1 MNKEQFWRIV
11 DDVRTSTDPKDQNAI
26 LSALV
31 ERLRGLPSKEI
42 MDFHEIFYFYRNA
55 AYRDE
60 LWAASGAMGAH
71 RTDDGFIDFRSWLIS
86 QGKDI
91 YLAALKDPESLAE
104 VDTDGQSLNFEQ
116 YAYAANEA
124 YTQRRAY
131 EAGPLTDVIQE
142 YIDWAAQYGQ
152 EVIDRQMRSETPEK
166 DISAGVVKEFF
177 RRCLNLK
184 YNIYDDLQQDTL
196 APELLDSL
204 KEDIPEER
212 DFDPHWTLED
222 LPQVFPRL
230 CQKCEAQMDSWYA
243 QQTMGMEM
251 Q

>member
-11 DDVRTSTDPKDQNAI
+11 EDVRTSTDPKDQNAI
-26 LSALV
+26 LSALGK
-31 ERLRGLPSKEI
+31 RLRGLPSKEI
-42 MDFHEIFYFYRNA
+42 MDFHEIFYFYQNV

-60 LWAASGAMGAH
+60 LWAASAAMGAH
-71 RTDDGFIDFRSWLIS
+71 YTDDGFIDFRSWLIS
-86 QGKDI
+86 QGRDV

-104 VDTDGQSLNFEQ
+104 VDTNGQSLDFEQ
-116 YAYAANEA
+116 YAYVA
-124 YTQRRAY
+124 YKAYAQRRAY

-142 YIDWAAQYGQ
+142 YIDWTAQYGQ
-152 EVIDRQMRSETPEK
+152 EVIDRLMRSETPEK

-184 YNIYDDLQQDTL
+184 YNLYDDLQQDTL
-196 APELLDSL
+196 ASELLDSL

-222 LPQVFPRL
+222 LPQFFPRL

-243 QQTMGMEM
+243 QQTMGLEM